1 MEGVRLDDCTL
12 IHYLERG
19 LEKAAEYLVEAAERT
34 PATITS
40 KRLVEDAHR
49 LLLGLTRIVEELS
62 ERNECRA
69 RHP

>member
-1 MEGVRLDDCTL
+1 MERVRLDDCTL

-19 LEKAAEYLVEAAERT
+19 LEKVSEYLVEAGERT
-34 PATITS
+34 PATIAS
-40 KRLVEDAHR
+40 KRLVEDAHK

-62 ERNECRA
+62 ERNGCLA